1 FRSAVLRRRGPSLPV
16 PGVAVLVLQRRE
28 AARGRLG
35 RRLGGRG
42 TDRTGLRGPLGAV
55 VAGGG
60 RDGGCRRR
68 GVGPHAGADAGL
80 TEQTHRLA
88 HAALLAQQP
97 VAAGDDLAGG
107 GEVAL
112 AAGEG
117 VGDEGEEDAE

>member
-1 FRSAVLRRRGPSLPV
+1 MTPCCSGSTRRWTGGSGGPSRSALLAVLRRRGPSLPV

-80 TEQTHRLA
+80 TEQRR
-88 HAALLAQQP
+88 
-97 VAAGDDLAGG
+97 DR
-107 GEVAL
+107 
-112 AAGEG
+112 
-117 VGDEGEEDAE
+117 